1 MGTKNYYEILGIKRG
16 ANDDDVK
23 QAFRELAKHCHP
35 DRNPDDVEAEQQ
47 FKLINTAYEGLKD
60 AERREAYHE
69 WLEFAD
75 KREQSRKLQW
85 TRLSVIALL
94 LGVVPAVVLY
104 WVLLGATTY
113 TSPAQSPVA
122 VMQTDQTALNSA
134 SSAGTD
140 QMQTSASVPES
151 PGSST
156 ETVLQIKRSG
166 KQLKGPKEKVFQ
178 PQTVAAIPMG
188 ANAKPAGIDG
198 GTPGAVMQQSS
209 QRTSWAKP
217 ASPAD
222 ARGKHF
228 SDCVNCP
235 TMTVLLE
242 DIQKNTAQFGFERLP
257 IAVSHHEIS
266 VKEWQACAAEGGC
279 SQYTRPY
286 SDETGA
292 SAVQDISLPDA
303 LSYVAWLSQ
312 KTGKAYRLVTPPL
325 DDSTVNGKKTPV
337 VKVSDDPQ
345 CKKKTGWE
353 WLDDKANS
361 KDNADACPTKKV
373 SASNSISDSKGFR
386 VARVLVTWASE

>member
-1 MGTKNYYEILGIKRG
+1 MGTKNYYEILGINRD
-16 ANDDDVK
+16 ADDDIVK

-35 DRNPDDVEAEQQ
+35 DRNPDDAQAEQQ

-104 WVLLGATTY
+104 WVISGAATY
-113 TSPAQSPVA
+113 NTHSTPPVA
-122 VMQTDQTALNSA
+122 VMQTDQTAM
-134 SSAGTD
+134 SSPATAATD

-151 PGSST
+151 GGPST
-156 ETVLQIKRSG
+156 ETVLEIKRSN
-166 KQLKGPKEKVFQ
+166 KQSNKSEGDVSQ
-178 PQTVAAIPMG
+178 PQTVAAIP
-188 ANAKPAGIDG
+188 AGINTKADEEG
-198 GTPGAVMQQSS
+198 VGSGSVMPQSS
-209 QRTSWAKP
+209 QGTSWSKP

-228 SDCVNCP
+228 SDCDHCP

-242 DIQKNTAQFGFERLP
+242 DIQKNTVQFGFERLP

-266 VKEWQACAAEGGC
+266 VKEWAACVADGGC
-279 SQYTRPY
+279 TQYAHPS
-286 SDETGA
+286 SDKAGE
-292 SAVQDISLPDA
+292 SAVQDISLPEA

-325 DDSTVNGKKTPV
+325 DDRTVNGEKALLAKN
-337 VKVSDDPQ
+337 SDEPQ

-353 WLDDKANS
+353 WLGDKANGQ
-361 KDNADACPTKKV
+361 DNAEDCPPKEV
-373 SASNSISDSKGFR
+373 AASQNITDSKGFR